1 MTLTLSSHLDVNSE
15 NPTSSVVGPNAT
27 PADVYAG
34 MPTIIHIIEA
44 HRKMIWQFQYQFP
57 ACPLHSQ
64 IMIFVEALLGMRI
77 SKLGPDYLAA
87 NLSTTNSRLGTSK
100 MVRKCQRRCSTSA
113 PTLALNLRG
122 PSWEGEHRGLKHW
135 GSEVLHL
142 VPHKL
147 QMIYVYISNIYM
159 IVFRIEMDGF
169 TALNILGLKLNRS
182 EDRPRWKGIR
192 GAIWTLIFSYMPY
205 SCFENFWK
213 YNLNQ
218 LYILSR

>member
-44 HRKMIWQFQYQFP
+44 HRKMIWQFQCQFP

-77 SKLGPDYLAA
+77 SKLGPDYPAA

-147 QMIYVYISNIYM
+147 
-159 IVFRIEMDGF
+159 
-169 TALNILGLKLNRS
+169 NILGLKLNRS

-192 GAIWTLIFSYMPY
+192 GAIWTLTFSYMPY
-205 SCFENFWK
+205 SCLENFWK

-218 LYILSR
+218 LY